1 MVTTSMDMSWLRKQL
16 EEADVDLLREMVSA
30 FVTALMGAEADAVC
44 NAAYGEKNP
53 DRVNS
58 RNGYRPRT
66 WDTRAG
72 TIELAIPKL
81 RQGSYF
87 PEWLLEPRRRAERAE
102 RALIA
107 VVADC
112 YLAFAEHLDI
122 PVQRINEL
130 VRGKRGVTPETA
142 WLLAGALGTTPE
154 FWINLQTNHDLV
166 RNRPRKESAN

>member
-87 PEWLLEPRRRAERAE
+87 PEWLLEPRRARRARRA
-102 RALIA
+102 RP
-107 VVADC
+107 
-112 YLAFAEHLDI
+112 H
-122 PVQRINEL
+122 
-130 VRGKRGVTPETA
+130 RGRRR
-142 WLLAGALGTTPE
+142 LLPCLC
-154 FWINLQTNHDLV
+154 
-166 RNRPRKESAN
+166 